1 MAGSRPG
8 GRHWGVLVLMQIY
21 KEDVTAIR
29 AELAAG
35 LLASQP
41 HVSPKYLYDALGA
54 RLFEAITELPE
65 YTPTRQEAEIF
76 GQSMPEIVA
85 GLPSNSCLIDLGAGS
100 CRKAARVIPVLKPLH
115 YLAVDISVE
124 FMGNCLEALRR
135 EFPGLAVEGLVIDFS
150 QGLSAEAIQAM
161 VPSDRPRVYFYPGS
175 SIGNFHPSEAE
186 AFLQG
191 LILEGGAQALIIGV
205 DMVKDPAALELA
217 YDDPLGVTAAFNLN
231 MLLHLNRRLQ
241 SNFSIHDWQHRAVF
255 NVAESRIEMHLVA
268 RRDVSI
274 AWPGGARSFAQ
285 GQWIHTENSY
295 KYTVAS
301 FTALLA
307 RAGYAVSGVFQ
318 DARKGFAV
326 FVARP

>member
-1 MAGSRPG
+1 
-8 GRHWGVLVLMQIY
+8 MQIY
-21 KEDVTAIR
+21 KEDLTAIQT
-29 AELAAG
+29 ELAAG
-35 LLASQP
+35 LLLSQP

-76 GQSMPEIVA
+76 AQSMPAIVG
-85 GLPSNSCLIDLGAGS
+85 GLPSGACLIDLGAGS
-100 CRKAARVIPVLKPLH
+100 CRKAARVIPVLQPLQ

-135 EFPGLAVEGLVIDFS
+135 EFPGLAVEGLGIDFS
-150 QGLSAEAIQAM
+150 QGLSAEAIDAM

-175 SIGNFHPSEAE
+175 SIGNFHPSEAQD
-186 AFLQG
+186 FLRG
-191 LILEGGAQALIIGV
+191 LVRDGGAQGLIIGV
-205 DMVKDPAALELA
+205 DMVKDPAALEVA

-231 MLLHLNRRLQ
+231 MLLHLNRRLG
-241 SNFSIHDWQHRAVF
+241 SNFDICDWQHRAVF
-255 NVAESRIEMHLVA
+255 NASESRIEMHLVA
-268 RRDVSI
+268 RRDLSV

-295 KYTVAS
+295 KYTVDS
-301 FTALLA
+301 FSALLA
-307 RAGYAVSGVFQ
+307 GAGYTVMGVFQ

>member
-1 MAGSRPG
+1 
-8 GRHWGVLVLMQIY
+8 MQIY
-21 KEDVTAIR
+21 REDVAAIR

-35 LLASQP
+35 LAASQP

-76 GQSMPEIVA
+76 GQSMPEIVE
-85 GLPSNSCLIDLGAGS
+85 GLPLGSCLIDLGAGS
-100 CRKAARVIPVLKPLH
+100 CRKAARVIPVLKPVQ

-135 EFPGLAVEGLVIDFS
+135 EFPGLAVEGLGIDFS
-150 QGLSAEAIQAM
+150 QGLSAEAIQSM
-161 VPSDRPRVYFYPGS
+161 VPPDRPRVYFYPGS
-175 SIGNFHPSEAE
+175 SIGNFHPTEAE
-186 AFLQG
+186 AFLRG
-191 LILEGGAQALIIGV
+191 LIRDGSAEGLVIGV

-231 MLLHLNRRLQ
+231 MLLHLNRRLH
-241 SNFSIHDWQHRAVF
+241 SNFSIHDWRHRAVF
-255 NVAESRIEMHLVA
+255 NAAESRIEMHLVA
-268 RRDVSI
+268 LRDLSVE
-274 AWPGGARSFAQ
+274 WPGGARSFAL

-307 RAGYAVSGVFQ
+307 RAGYAVTGVFQ

-326 FVARP
+326 FVARPAVPER